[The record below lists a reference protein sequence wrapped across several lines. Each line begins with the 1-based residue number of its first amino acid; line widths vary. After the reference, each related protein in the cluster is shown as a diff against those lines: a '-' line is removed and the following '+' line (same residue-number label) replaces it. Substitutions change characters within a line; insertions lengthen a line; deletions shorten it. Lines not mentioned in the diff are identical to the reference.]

1 MTSNLFQDMAQC
13 QAQREELC
21 DGAVVL
27 RSFAL
32 KNEAAV
38 FAALRDITAA
48 APFRHMITP
57 GGFLMSVAMTNCGS
71 YGWVTDRTG
80 YRYDAADPESG
91 KAWPRMPHAFFTLA
105 QDAATS
111 AGFEDFQPDA
121 CLVNR
126 YETGARLSRHQDK
139 NEQDFNAPIVSV
151 SLGLPAI
158 FLWGGLRREDKTIRI
173 PLIHGDVVVWGGPA
187 RLRYHGVLP
196 VKEGYH
202 PQTGPYRI
210 NLTFRK
216 TR

>member
-1 MTSNLFQDMAQC
+1 MTFDLFQDMAQC

-57 GGFLMSVAMTNCGS
+57 GGFRMSVAMTNCGS

-91 KAWPRMPHAFFTLA
+91 KAWPRMPRRIFHACAGQPRQARASRISNPTPA
-105 QDAATS
+105 SSIDMKPEQGYRSIRTRTS
-111 AGFEDFQPDA
+111 
-121 CLVNR
+121 
-126 YETGARLSRHQDK
+126 TTSTRLL
-139 NEQDFNAPIVSV
+139 
-151 SLGLPAI
+151 SL
-158 FLWGGLRREDKTIRI
+158 
-173 PLIHGDVVVWGGPA
+173 
-187 RLRYHGVLP
+187 
-196 VKEGYH
+196 
-202 PQTGPYRI
+202 
-210 NLTFRK
+210 FR
-216 TR
+216 

>member
-1 MTSNLFQDMAQC
+1 MTFDLFQDVAQC

-57 GGFLMSVAMTNCGS
+57 GGFRMSVAMTNCGS
-71 YGWVTDRTG
+71 YGWVTDRRG
-80 YRYDAADPESG
+80 YRYNAADPESG

-126 YETGARLSRHQDK
+126 YETGARLSLHQDK
-139 NEQDFNAPIVSV
+139 NEHDFNAPIVSV

-158 FLWGGLRREDKTIRI
+158 FLWGGLRREDKAT
-173 PLIHGDVVVWGGPA
+173 A
-187 RLRYHGVLP
+187 
-196 VKEGYH
+196 
-202 PQTGPYRI
+202 
-210 NLTFRK
+210 
-216 TR
+216 

>member
-1 MTSNLFQDMAQC
+1 MTFDLFQDMAQY
-13 QAQREELC
+13 QAQRDELC

-57 GGFLMSVAMTNCGS
+57 GGFRMSVAMTNCGS

-80 YRYDAADPESG
+80 YRYNAADPESG

-126 YETGARLSRHQDK
+126 YETGARLSLHQDK
-139 NEQDFNAPIVSV
+139 NEHDFNAPIVSV

-158 FLWGGLRREDKTIRI
+158 FLWGGLRREDKSLRI
-173 PLIHGDVVVWGGPA
+173 PLLHGDVMVWGGPA

-196 VKEGYH
+196 VKEGH